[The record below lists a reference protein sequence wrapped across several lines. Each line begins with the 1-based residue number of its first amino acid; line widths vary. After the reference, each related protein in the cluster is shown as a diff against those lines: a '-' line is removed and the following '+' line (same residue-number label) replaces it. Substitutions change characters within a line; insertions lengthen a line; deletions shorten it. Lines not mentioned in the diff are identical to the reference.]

1 MPLTRG
7 TSAGNK
13 AKPEGEVLLL
23 SCVDTYN
30 LGFLGVGWGEEG
42 RISRA
47 AVCLHAQIQ
56 LQKRGDQ

>member
-23 SCVDTYN
+23 SWVDTYN
-30 LGFLGVGWGEEG
+30 LGLLGVGWGEEW
-42 RISRA
+42 
-47 AVCLHAQIQ
+47 
-56 LQKRGDQ
+56 